1 MAHRLKWFPYL
12 WFTATDLPAQNK
24 ELGHGQCR
32 VLKNLSHAKPHFPS
46 AKKLLDKLVSL
57 SNSEVHP
64 VIILEYIPFKKIQ
77 SIPNGTC
84 AFQRPEFNFGIAVL
98 TWKENRPEN
107 VVLAR
112 SISKDLANIVA
123 IGQKEHLVQAEKGYG
138 NYGTLI

>member
-1 MAHRLKWFPYL
+1 M
-12 WFTATDLPAQNK
+12 
-24 ELGHGQCR
+24 
-32 VLKNLSHAKPHFPS
+32 
-46 AKKLLDKLVSL
+46 
-57 SNSEVHP
+57 
-64 VIILEYIPFKKIQ
+64 
-77 SIPNGTC
+77 
-84 AFQRPEFNFGIAVL
+84 L